1 MAIGYLLIQ
10 ARTANDAIPLSGV
23 QIQIT
28 DQQGNSIYELTTDE
42 SGEAQK
48 IPLETLNQSFSQN
61 PYYSGIPYTS
71 YNVLARKNGFNSL
84 YITEIPIFDGET
96 ALLPLSLVP
105 MQALQ
110 QRSTQT
116 EIPIGSPAVAMHEP
130 RNQEGVA
137 IMPAMR
143 RRPLTDSSASISEV
157 SRLGQT
163 GFSSAAPETS
173 RMNQTG
179 SSAAMPE
186 TSRMN
191 QTGSSAA
198 MPETSGINQTGTFA
212 AMPESSRLNPIGTST
227 VMPENSSLNQTGT
240 SITMPK
246 ASGQN
251 QTASSSPMSESF
263 RQTQE
268 NMTAL
273 IPETPNQEGNT
284 DNSRILR
291 QVVIPDLITVHLGTP
306 NAAAS
311 NVQVSFPDY
320 VKNVASSEIYP
331 TWPDAS
337 LRANIYAIITFAL
350 NRIFT
355 EWYRSRG
362 YQFDITNSTAYDQ
375 AFVYGRPI
383 YDSVSEIVD
392 EIFNQYVRR
401 PGQVA
406 PYFTSF
412 CNGTTVTCQGLS
424 QWGTVSLANQGFAP
438 LQILRSYYPSDVEI
452 AETNIVTG
460 ALSSYPGTPLRVGST
475 GLDVQTI
482 QTYLNRI
489 RRNYPAI
496 PAITDET
503 GVFQDSTKAAVS
515 KFQSIFNLT
524 PDGIVG
530 RSTWYK
536 ISSIYAGIAKL
547 AELDSEGTSLGIGT
561 VPPSSVLRQG
571 SRGQDV
577 ITLQYLLDVI
587 SEYYPGIPAP
597 TQDGV
602 FGSGTRQS
610 VIAFQQL
617 MGLTGDGMVGPRTW
631 ESLYRT
637 YQGIQ
642 QNSPI
647 PGTGSGTTPAP
658 NTGVINYTVKAGDSL
673 WLISRR
679 YGTTVDALKR
689 LNGLTSDLLNIGQV
703 LKIPVTQST
712 PYLEYTVRPGDS
724 LWTISRRYGTTVEAI
739 MNLNGLTSD
748 SLGIGQILRIPI

>member
-10 ARTANDAIPLSGV
+10 ARTAHDAVPLSGV

-28 DQQGNSIYELTTDE
+28 DQQGNRVYELTTDAN
-42 SGEAQK
+42 GEAQK

-61 PYYSGIPYTS
+61 PYFAGTPYIS

-84 YITEIPIFDGET
+84 YISEIPIFDGET
-96 ALLPLSLVP
+96 AVLPLTLVP

-110 QRSTQT
+110 PRSTQT
-116 EIPIGSPAVAMHEP
+116 EISIGSPAVAMNEP

-137 IMPAMR
+137 LLPAMR
-143 RRPLTDSSASISEV
+143 RRPMSGT
-157 SRLGQT
+157 
-163 GFSSAAPETS
+163 SAAIPEVIGMTPAPGTS
-173 RMNQTG
+173 SSMPDSVGMNPART
-179 SSAAMPE
+179 SAAMPNAAGMTPAPG
-186 TSRMN
+186 TSSSMPDSVGMN
-191 QTGSSAA
+191 PARTSAA
-198 MPETSGINQTGTFA
+198 MPNAAGMTPAPGTSSSMPDSVGMNPARTSA
-212 AMPESSRLNPIGTST
+212 AMPNAAGMTPAPGTSAS
-227 VMPENSSLNQTGT
+227 MPDTFRISQD
-240 SITMPK
+240 IT
-246 ASGQN
+246 SGQN
-251 QTASSSPMSESF
+251 QEA
-263 RQTQE
+263 QT
-268 NMTAL
+268 
-273 IPETPNQEGNT
+273 EG
-284 DNSRILR
+284 SRILR
-291 QVVIPDLITVHLGTP
+291 QVAIPNLITVHLGAP
-306 NAAAS
+306 NAAAA

-320 VKNVASSEIYP
+320 VKNAASSEIYP

-355 EWYRSRG
+355 EWYRSRE

-383 YDSVSEIVD
+383 YDSVSRIVD

-401 PGQVA
+401 PGQIA

-412 CNGTTVTCQGLS
+412 CNGTTVSCQGLS
-424 QWGTVSLANQGFAP
+424 QWGTVTLANQGLTP

-452 AETNIVTG
+452 VETNIVTG
-460 ALSSYPGTPLRVGST
+460 ALSSYPGTPLRTGST

-503 GVFQDSTKAAVS
+503 GVFQDSTKAAVT
-515 KFQSIFNLT
+515 KFQNIFSLT

-530 RSTWYK
+530 KATWYK
-536 ISSIYAGIAKL
+536 ISSIYAGITRL

-587 SEYYPGIPAP
+587 SEYYPGVPAP
-597 TQDGV
+597 AQDGI
-602 FGSGTRQS
+602 FGSGTRQA

-617 MGLTGDGMVGPRTW
+617 MGLTGDGMVGPLTW
-631 ESLYRT
+631 DALYRT

-642 QNSPI
+642 QNFPNT
-647 PGTGSGTTPAP
+647 GTGSGTPPDT
-658 NTGVINYTVKAGDSL
+658 NSGVIEYTVKAGDSL

-679 YGTTVDALKR
+679 YGTTVEALKR

-703 LKIPVTQST
+703 LKIPVSQNTS
-712 PYLEYTVRPGDS
+712 YIEYTVRPGDS

-748 SLGIGQILRIPI
+748 ALGIGQILRIPV